1 MTNIV
6 LLLLHTHVGI
16 VTYWY
21 FYIHTK
27 TIHICNSPHGVVFS
41 FLSNFCV
48 IIFLRSIQSFQLKFG
63 ISYYTL
69 TVTKFK
75 RTMRFGI
82 YVFFVTIL
90 AGHLSYFSWENVF
103 WIYTIFYRDSHLTIK
118 KIAVCPPPLG
128 AISGYFGG
136 IWGFVPIFRG
146 YFSMAWATQ
155 HFIMIF
161 STKLPG
167 INLYFLNISIS
178 VDIYLSKSTYL
189 GSAHT

>member
-1 MTNIV
+1 MWLFSWDLFSLFNSNLV
-6 LLLLHTHVGI
+6 FL
-16 VTYWY
+16 
-21 FYIHTK
+21 
-27 TIHICNSPHGVVFS
+27 TILWRLQN
-41 FLSNFCV
+41 
-48 IIFLRSIQSFQLKFG
+48 LREPCALAFMF
-63 ISYYTL
+63 
-69 TVTKFK
+69 
-75 RTMRFGI
+75 
-82 YVFFVTIL
+82 FFVTIL

-161 STKLPG
+161 STKLSG